1 MLAPIPAARGQLL
14 VVWPG
19 HPTHTLTVT
28 DASGQHAIRWSYV
41 APGALW
47 GPLLILDADG
57 VLAYQT
63 PADQQR
69 AQRARVS

>member
-1 MLAPIPAARGQLL
+1 MLTPIAARAGHLL

-28 DASGQHAIRWSYV
+28 DASGRQIVRYTAV
-41 APGALW
+41 EPGALW

-57 VLAYQT
+57 VLEYRT
-63 PADQQR
+63 PSDRQV
-69 AQRARVS
+69 AQRSLAS